1 MAYYKHYGR
10 KSFKTFVLAGPENV
24 LRKASSVLDQPGSW
38 GVTVSAATTTA
49 AATTHTSVKTITLL
63 CPSSLILWHKSKNV
77 CSWQVFRARFIF
89 TSELCKGVPLG

>member
-1 MAYYKHYGR
+1 MAYCKHYGR

-49 AATTHTSVKTITLL
+49 AAATHTSVKTITLL
-63 CPSSLILWHKSKNV
+63 CPSSLILWHKSINV
-77 CSWQVFRARFIF
+77 CSWQVFRSRLILAY
-89 TSELCKGVPLG
+89 ELCRGAPLG